1 MLILS
6 LYLIL
11 CSPVSP
17 AAMDWSSYYPAYVA
31 PPPAKDEDNETMADT
46 EASDNPRPLTKDVEI
61 ADIGCGFGGLT
72 VALAPHF
79 PDQLILGITFQFIYA
94 GLPY

>member
-1 MLILS
+1 
-6 LYLIL
+6 
-11 CSPVSP
+11 
-17 AAMDWSSYYPAYVA
+17 MDWSAYYPAYVTPA
-31 PPPAKDEDNETMADT
+31 PAKEEGVEAMADAD
-46 EASDNPRPLTKDVEI
+46 ASDNPRPLTKDVEI

-79 PDQLILGITFQFIYA
+79 PDQLILGILTPPYIYA